1 MSQTL
6 NPQMKE
12 ALAARVRYY
21 RELGIYDFYRRDVAS
36 VLSLDVPSTA
46 SEANLASEDSFALH
60 PVEERDDMARK
71 TVAAPVA
78 SDVTLVVSKAE
89 KNVADPVAA
98 LQLIRED
105 IGDCK
110 RCKLSEQGRKQI
122 VFGVGDAR
130 AELMFVGEA
139 PGADED
145 QQGEPFVGR
154 AGQLLNNMIKA
165 MGIAREQV
173 YIANVVKCRP
183 PSNRT
188 PERDEC
194 DTCSPFLMRQIA
206 VVQPKV
212 IVALGAVAAKNLL
225 AVQSSL
231 GDLRGRWFEYRGCK
245 LAVTYH
251 PAFLLRDPRQK
262 AEAWKDL
269 QMVMK
274 ELGLKAPVSSE
285 TRGEA

>member
-36 VLSLDVPSTA
+36 ALGLDVPRAA
-46 SEANLASEDSFALH
+46 SEANLASQDSFAPH

-89 KNVADPVAA
+89 KDVTDPVAA

-274 ELGLKAPVSSE
+274 ELGLKAPVNSE
-285 TRGEA
+285 TKGEA